1 MKRELL
7 SISQI
12 LENHPMKDA
21 KPAYKAQYISLLRYY
36 AKYYSEDDLWTES
49 LLKLYQVQLFADIQP
64 YEIATEDVQKL
75 TRKIS
80 AAHFKFWGFYSYW
93 CSFAIDLFFI
103 NAFDDQKKAAK
114 IKDDLCSML
123 RPAKAQLLQT
133 VFDALYD
140 NVAGETLK
148 KQNIDSQMACWIR
161 NRNFLQR
168 PVCKVLITANMSA
181 GKSTLLNAIVG
192 KKVNKTKNEA
202 CTAKVHYIVSKAF
215 EDGFI
220 YEWDHNLEL
229 NADEKILM
237 DDNEENAS
245 DRITVGSYF
254 RTPLPASDAPLWL
267 IDTPGVNSSRD
278 AEHKEIAG
286 VALKNIQADMLIYLL
301 NATQLGTVDDA
312 RHLSFIRENYKGKII
327 FVVNKLDEFRTDEDS
342 VPEALKSVK
351 VMLEDIG
358 FQEPLVLPISARCGY
373 LAKRKLY
380 EDDLDRYEEM
390 EFEFLCKSLNQTEYQ
405 FDTYYTGTVQTEDS
419 ALADSDAYQLLLHSG
434 ILSLENILYKIGE
447 EK

>member
-21 KPAYKAQYISLLRYY
+21 KTVYKAQYISLLRYY
-36 AKYYSEDDLWTES
+36 AKCYSEDDLWTES
-49 LLKLYQVQLFADIQP
+49 LLKLYQVQLFADTQP
-64 YEIATEDVQKL
+64 YEIDTEDVQKL

-103 NAFDDQKKAAK
+103 NAFDDRKKAVK

-140 NVAGETLK
+140 NVADETLK

-286 VALKNIQADMLIYLL
+286 AALKNIQADMLIYLL

>member
-1 MKRELL
+1 M
-7 SISQI
+7 
-12 LENHPMKDA
+12 
-21 KPAYKAQYISLLRYY
+21 
-36 AKYYSEDDLWTES
+36 
-49 LLKLYQVQLFADIQP
+49 
-64 YEIATEDVQKL
+64 
-75 TRKIS
+75 
-80 AAHFKFWGFYSYW
+80 
-93 CSFAIDLFFI
+93 
-103 NAFDDQKKAAK
+103 
-114 IKDDLCSML
+114 
-123 RPAKAQLLQT
+123 
-133 VFDALYD
+133 
-140 NVAGETLK
+140 
-148 KQNIDSQMACWIR
+148 
-161 NRNFLQR
+161 
-168 PVCKVLITANMSA
+168 
-181 GKSTLLNAIVG
+181 
-192 KKVNKTKNEA
+192 
-202 CTAKVHYIVSKAF
+202 
-215 EDGFI
+215 
-220 YEWDHNLEL
+220 
-229 NADEKILM
+229 
-237 DDNEENAS
+237 
-245 DRITVGSYF
+245 
-254 RTPLPASDAPLWL
+254 
-267 IDTPGVNSSRD
+267 
-278 AEHKEIAG
+278 
-286 VALKNIQADMLIYLL
+286 KNIQADMLIYLL